1 MNGKLFIKLS
11 ILTILLTL
19 GIGKFNFSVD
29 ASLQK
34 ELPPEY
40 PEEIKIDEFNP
51 DSIGSNDLD
60 WPLIKS
66 TDSVIELKSTG
77 GPDNFGYTW
86 DDSEPFNWIDAST
99 GTDTGLAGPSYGQ
112 GVGPISLPFSFNFY
126 GLNYSE
132 IYIAASGYIS
142 FSESDSW
149 IWQSE
154 IPSVEKPNN
163 VIAPFWSPNEI
174 VDGESWVKYD
184 SGGLEPNRYFIVE
197 WHNVSFDASNYTYQM
212 ILHED
217 GDIVFQYG
225 TMVYSGIGAS
235 GGIED
240 QYGSDGLSIGVGFS
254 YEPLSNSAVRV
265 SRPAPSPR
273 IGFTERYFGAFAQT
287 GEISEF
293 EIFFSNIG
301 DLGADTYNITSTSV
315 WDVHIYNSGGNL
327 LVDTNSDSIPD
338 TGSIPQGNSDS
349 IVVMIDTPAM
359 AVVGDENEVVVR
371 FTSTNDPT
379 VNAEI
384 SLETAVPY
392 PFAQSYALIA
402 DDTLQLDIFHP
413 QAEFNNIIGS
423 RHNSRATAIAETKE
437 GFIYLMNSESSP
449 EPGFYIS
456 EIWFTLLDRAGNII
470 ELETKLTDHSGES
483 FYNRDDGPTVVTA
496 PNGKIGIAWS
506 RTTYDVENGL
516 QNSNVFLSIL
526 DEYGRVTTPPINIT
540 NNTQWGSDIVENPS
554 YRGVLIDVTP
564 DNRFVLAWS
573 DEDYVDFFYTAIV
586 DSSGNV
592 IQPMT
597 NINATNQ
604 QAGHSLLALENGN
617 IFFAFFQYNP
627 FGDFGNLFYI
637 VFDHAG
643 EIIKPTT
650 TVTVNNS
657 HTQGDVVQL
666 DDGTI
671 ILSWT
676 EHINR
681 DRVMYMSFYG
691 TNYEIKTN
699 PGYFFN
705 PLAPQGNGNISLT
718 PTEDGLAIL
727 TWSDTTFAGYENSS
741 HLYYA
746 LMDSSCNLTFGPMI
760 FKAGDSIV
768 PLSGGYS
775 NTSFSGI
782 PPAITSSDSTTFT
795 EGEFGSFMIT
805 ASGIPLYPDI
815 SYTNTLP
822 AGVSF
827 LDNGNG
833 TANISGTPTLGT
845 GGLYPL
851 VLTASNG
858 ILPNGHQ
865 DFVLKVNTIADIDS
879 SGGLIISNNG
889 NTEITV
895 PENAVDNI
903 TEFIFEPLTNPTEST
918 GNFTFAGTSFSLT
931 ASDSF
936 GPVTTFNTPVN
947 ITIKY
952 DETSLGDVDEQKIF
966 LYFWNEMTSN
976 WVDAACSEYSRNF
989 DENWFSV
996 DICHLSEFAVLGK
1009 NLMKIYIPF
1018 IVR

>member
-19 GIGKFNFSVD
+19 GFGKINYSVD
-29 ASLQK
+29 ANLQK

-40 PEEIKIDEFNP
+40 PEEIYIGDFNP
-51 DSIGSNDLD
+51 DSIGWNDLD
-60 WPLIKS
+60 WPVIES
-66 TDSVIELKSTG
+66 TDSLIELRSMG

-86 DDSEPFNWIDAST
+86 DNSEPFNWIDAST
-99 GTDTGLAGPSYGQ
+99 GTDTGFTGYSYGQ

-197 WHNVSFDASNYTYQM
+197 WHNVSIDASNYTYQM

-254 YEPLSNSAVRV
+254 YEPSSNSAVRI

-349 IVVMIDTPAM
+349 IVVMIDTPTM

-413 QAEFNNIIGS
+413 QTEFNHIIGS

-437 GFIYLMNSESSP
+437 GFIYLMNSEYSP

-456 EIWFTLLDRAGNII
+456 EIWFSLLDRAGNII

-496 PNGKIGIAWS
+496 PNGKIGIAWA

-526 DEYGRVTTPPINIT
+526 DEYGKVTTPPINIT
-540 NNTQWGSDIVENPS
+540 NNTQWGSGIVENPS
-554 YRGVLIDVTP
+554 YRNVLIDVTP

-573 DEDYVDFFYTAIV
+573 DEDYVDLFYTAIV
-586 DSSGNV
+586 DSGGNI

-597 NINATNQ
+597 YINATNQ

-627 FGDFGNLFYI
+627 FGDFGKLFYI
-637 VFDHAG
+637 VFNHAG

-650 TVTVNNS
+650 TITVNNG
-657 HTQGDVVQL
+657 HTQSDAVQL

-676 EHINR
+676 DYNNR

-768 PLSGGYS
+768 PLSDGYS
-775 NTSFSGI
+775 NTSFSGV
-782 PPAITSSDSTTFT
+782 PPVITSADNTAFT
-795 EGEFGSFMIT
+795 EGTPGSFEIT
-805 ASGIPLYPDI
+805 ASGVPLYPAIFTTD
-815 SYTNTLP
+815 TLP
-822 AGVSF
+822 GGVS
-827 LDNGNG
+827 LVDNGNG
-833 TANISGTPTLGT
+833 TATLSGTPSQGT
-845 GGLYPL
+845 GGLNPFSL
-851 VLTASNG
+851 SASNG
-858 ILPNGHQ
+858 VLPDGSQ
-865 DFVLKVNTIADIDS
+865 EFTLKVNTVTNIDS
-879 SGGLIISNNG
+879 SGGVIVNHNG
-889 NTEITV
+889 NTEVTV
-895 PENAVDNI
+895 PKNAVEGN
-903 TEFIFEPLTNPTEST
+903 TEFVFEPLVNPTESI
-918 GNFTFAGTSFSLT
+918 GVFRFGGISFRLT
-931 ASDSF
+931 ASDLS
-936 GPVTTFNTPVN
+936 GPVTEFNSP
-947 ITIKY
+947 IKIKIGY
-952 DETSLGDVDEQKIF
+952 DETLLGGSDEETI
-966 LYFWNEMTSN
+966 LIYYWNEGTDA
-976 WVDAACSEYSRNF
+976 WEDAACSEYTRNL

-996 DICHLSEFAVLGK
+996 DICHLSEFAVLGEGD
-1009 NLMKIYIPF
+1009 NIFLPLIL
-1018 IVR
+1018 R